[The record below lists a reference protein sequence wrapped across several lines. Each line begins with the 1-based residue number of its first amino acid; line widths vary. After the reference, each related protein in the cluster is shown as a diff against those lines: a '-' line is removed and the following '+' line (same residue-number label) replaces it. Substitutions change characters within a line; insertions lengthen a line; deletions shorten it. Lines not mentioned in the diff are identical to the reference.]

1 MFNMSA
7 KDVWENLHK
16 NILSYELCDSSQRSL
31 EEGSTLQIRG
41 KTKVSIVKENGG
53 DSVLDKNMKMAIS
66 CASYLYNEIFY
77 ELFSIMINLDFLG
90 TPSVESKYKT
100 SYFSENQRDTL
111 ERVNLFEH
119 SVGVYFNMHKIC
131 IKNNI
136 PVHIKDILLFL
147 ALVHDFGKNG
157 SIRASFTPTDGKEDV
172 PHEKVSARFAKVFLT
187 EYNERQKLDEFR
199 IQTSDIEFI
208 GNTLSNHHTDV
219 EKNQLHDLLK
229 LLREADFKTREE
241 ELSRLGWKNK

>member
-1 MFNMSA
+1 MFNKNA

-16 NILSYELCDSSQRSL
+16 NVLIYDLCNSSQRSF
-31 EEGSTLQIRG
+31 EENSALQIRG
-41 KTKVSIVKENGG
+41 KTKVSALKEEGNSG
-53 DSVLDKNMKMAIS
+53 LDKNIKVAIS
-66 CASYLYNEIFY
+66 CASYLYAEIFY
-77 ELFSIMINLDFLG
+77 DLFSKMTNLDFLG

-119 SVGVYFNMHKIC
+119 SVGVFFNMNKIC

-157 SIRASFTPTDGKEDV
+157 AIRANFTPTDGKEDV
-172 PHEKVSARFAKVFLT
+172 PHEKVSARFAKIFLT
-187 EYNERQKLDEFR
+187 EYNERQKLEEFK

-208 GNTLSNHHTDV
+208 ENTLSIHHTDV
-219 EKNQLHDLLK
+219 DKSQLHDLLK

-241 ELSRLGWKNK
+241 ELSRLGWNNK